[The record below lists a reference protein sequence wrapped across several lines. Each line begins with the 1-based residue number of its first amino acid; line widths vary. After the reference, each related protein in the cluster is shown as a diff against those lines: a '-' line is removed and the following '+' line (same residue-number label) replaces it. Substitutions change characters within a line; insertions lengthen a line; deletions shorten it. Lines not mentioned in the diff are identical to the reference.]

1 MALDIL
7 DPRVRIIVTL
17 RRNGHDNDEIASF
30 MSLFDT
36 AERAQQERLSQIVTV
51 EDPEIIRA
59 LVKVLPDVHAAIVR
73 RGAGGKTAK
82 EIIEEAALQ
91 FTK

>member
-17 RRNGHDNDEIASF
+17 RKNGHDNDEITSF

-36 AERAQQERLSQIVTV
+36 TDRVQQERLSQIVTV
-51 EDPEIIRA
+51 EDPQIIRA
-59 LVKVLPDVHAAIVR
+59 IVKVLPDVHAAMLR
-73 RGAGGKTAK
+73 KGAGGKTPN
-82 EIIEEAALQ
+82 EIIEEAARGI
-91 FTK
+91 

>member
-1 MALDIL
+1 MALAIL

-17 RRNGHDNDEIASF
+17 RKNGHDDDEITSF

-36 AERAQQERLSQIVTV
+36 AERSQQDRLAELVTV

-91 FTK
+91 FSK

>member
-17 RRNGHDNDEIASF
+17 RKNGHPDDAITSF

-36 AERAQQERLSQIVTV
+36 VGRSQQERLAQIVTV
-51 EDPEIIRA
+51 EEQEVIRR
-59 LVKVLPDVHAAIVR
+59 LVQVLPDVHAAMLHKN
-73 RGAGGKTAK
+73 GKTPE
-82 EIIEEAALQ
+82 EIIEEAARG
-91 FTK
+91 F

>member
-17 RRNGHDNDEIASF
+17 RKNGHDNDEITSF

-36 AERAQQERLSQIVTV
+36 TDRAQQERLAQLVTV

-59 LVKVLPDVHAAIVR
+59 LVGVLPDVHAAMLR
-73 RGAGGKTAK
+73 RGVGGKTPN
-82 EIIEEAALQ
+82 EIIEEAAKQ
-91 FTK
+91 FSI

>member
-17 RRNGHDNDEIASF
+17 RRNGHDNDEITSF

-36 AERAQQERLSQIVTV
+36 AERGQQERLSQLVTV

-59 LVKVLPDVHAAIVR
+59 LVKVLPDVHAALVR

-91 FTK
+91 FIK

>member
-17 RRNGHDNDEIASF
+17 RRNGHEDDEITSF

-36 AERAQQERLSQIVTV
+36 AERAQQERLSQLVTV

-59 LVKVLPDVHAAIVR
+59 LVKVLPDVHAALVR
-73 RGAGGKTAK
+73 RGAGGKTAN
-82 EIIEEAALQ
+82 EIIEDAALP
-91 FTK
+91 FTT